1 MRLNYYIAMISVV
14 AFEESLAALQLSA
27 PQQSSALSQD
37 TSMAQ
42 IWNPVTSAVKYLAAP
57 KRTTALAGTKAK
69 MGDGDD
75 PEKAPLSKEEHAE
88 QEKIAA

>member
-14 AFEESLAALQLSA
+14 AFEESLAALQLGA

-57 KRTTALAGTKAK
+57 KRTTALAGTKTATK
-69 MGDGDD
+69 GGEKDD
-75 PEKAPLSKEEHAE
+75 P
-88 QEKIAA
+88 